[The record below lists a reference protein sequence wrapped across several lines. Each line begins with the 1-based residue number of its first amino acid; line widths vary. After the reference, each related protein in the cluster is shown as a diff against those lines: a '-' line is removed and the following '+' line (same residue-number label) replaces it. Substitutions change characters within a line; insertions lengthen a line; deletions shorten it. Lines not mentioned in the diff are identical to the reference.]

1 MGTKLL
7 TNSTNGS
14 DLCNTFCTSKWG
26 KKLKIK
32 KVLQTSVFLTKV
44 EFETKRNEKYMGDF
58 EFVLTSFFLV
68 HAMISFNKM
77 LSHNYYCFGKNAC
90 PTMPIW

>member
-1 MGTKLL
+1 M
-7 TNSTNGS
+7 
-14 DLCNTFCTSKWG
+14 
-26 KKLKIK
+26 
-32 KVLQTSVFLTKV
+32 KV
-44 EFETKRNEKYMGDF
+44 EFETKRNEYMGDF

-77 LSHNYYCFGKNAC
+77 LLHNYYCFGKNAC